1 MSDRSGSQ
9 PSQHGKVV
17 LNTRISQLVAFM
29 VVSIIS
35 STAGH
40 AFTLGDLQGS
50 AVLGQPLDVSVLVGV
65 GDGEAVSNDCLSAE
79 VLFGDI
85 PQRAPSLRLQNQQAG
100 ALPTSLV
107 RIRSFAAVNEPIVT
121 VVLRAICGASTSR
134 RYVLL
139 SDFPVAYLPTISAL
153 PAAQP
158 AGVKTPSR
166 RTLPPVVTDLP
177 PLTASPAPASA
188 AAISPRV
195 PAKPKAAKS
204 TRAIAAPTKKRAPAL
219 PPVREAPA
227 PAVTAT
233 GADKGRLVLKLD
245 SQMLIL
251 NPEELAAQAALRV
264 SLPKFEPEGEVLKQS
279 LQLDALLNDLK
290 VFKDLTRKNQA
301 TLAELQVKLSQSEAE
316 RIPMLWLYLLGG
328 LLLAALGS
336 LAWVLRQQQNAKAAW
351 WQQVDDNGS
360 PTEMIGPATDIAP
373 AESATTASPMMV
385 APMPAMPT
393 APAVR
398 VAPVVPEAQ
407 HAGLDFDLDQL
418 SETPMLPPD
427 AAPLPVT
434 RQNPP
439 GITCDL
445 NSETITDLRQ
455 QAEFFMSLGQ
465 APLAIHLLNR
475 HIRESSEPRPTVYLD
490 LLTLYH
496 SQGMKAEFRELR
508 HNFNRLFN
516 AVIPDFSAYYQE
528 GESLL
533 DYPEPLAG
541 LVRVWPNLDAIA
553 LLDACIFRSDLSA
566 PHLGFDLAAFR
577 DLLLLRTLVEN
588 VKGGEHNLQAQATLP
603 AHLPV
608 TQSVG
613 LASQALPTTKELA
626 LDFPTDIFNT
636 EKAPKS

>member
-1 MSDRSGSQ
+1 MSDRSGCQ
-9 PSQHGKVV
+9 PSHHGKVV
-17 LNTRISQLVAFM
+17 LNTPISQLVAFM

-50 AVLGQPLDVSVLVGV
+50 AVLGQPLDVSVVVGG

-85 PQRAPSLRLQNQQAG
+85 PQRAPSLRLQNPPAG

-153 PAAQP
+153 PAEQP
-158 AGVKTPSR
+158 AGVKTPNQ

-204 TRAIAAPTKKRAPAL
+204 TRAIAAPTKKLAPAL
-219 PPVREAPA
+219 PAVRDAPA
-227 PAVTAT
+227 PAATAT
-233 GADKGRLVLKLD
+233 GANNGRLVLKLD
-245 SQMLIL
+245 SQKLTL
-251 NPEELAAQAALRV
+251 NPEELAAQTALRV
-264 SLPKFEPEGEVLKQS
+264 SLPKLEPDGEVLKQS
-279 LQLDALLNDLK
+279 LQLDALTNDLK

-301 TLAELQVKLSQSEAE
+301 TLAELQVKLSQTEAE
-316 RIPMLWLYLLGG
+316 RIPMLWLYSLGG
-328 LLLAALGS
+328 LLLAALGG
-336 LAWVLRQQQNAKAAW
+336 LAWVLRQQRNAKAAW
-351 WQQVDDNGS
+351 WQQVDGNA
-360 PTEMIGPATDIAP
+360 TEMIGPATDLAP

-418 SETPMLPPD
+418 SEMLERSPD

-445 NSETITDLRQ
+445 NSETTTDLRQ
-455 QAEFFMSLGQ
+455 QAEFFLSLW
-465 APLAIHLLNR
+465 AR
-475 HIRESSEPRPTVYLD
+475 H
-490 LLTLYH
+490 
-496 SQGMKAEFRELR
+496 
-508 HNFNRLFN
+508 
-516 AVIPDFSAYYQE
+516 
-528 GESLL
+528 
-533 DYPEPLAG
+533 
-541 LVRVWPNLDAIA
+541 RVPSI
-553 LLDACIFRSDLSA
+553 C
-566 PHLGFDLAAFR
+566 
-577 DLLLLRTLVEN
+577 
-588 VKGGEHNLQAQATLP
+588 
-603 AHLPV
+603 
-608 TQSVG
+608 
-613 LASQALPTTKELA
+613 
-626 LDFPTDIFNT
+626 
-636 EKAPKS
+636 